1 MGARQL
7 REDIRAGTGGLP
19 GMNLVPVASGSLVSE
34 NTRRVLLGCGVVGI
48 LAFLFGVFFG
58 DSLRA
63 WQSLLIN
70 FLFFAGLAQAGV
82 VLSALLQ
89 VTSAKWGRPLK
100 RTAEATAGFFPVA
113 LVMLLILL
121 AGVSSW
127 APWVHEPIE
136 AKTPWL
142 NIPFFVTRQLVAF
155 AVLTGFSLLYV
166 YKSLRPDIG
175 MLHESGTQSA
185 QGYAKKLIA
194 NWQDTDT
201 ERALGQRAQD
211 RLAVAVLISYG
222 WIFSLVGFDFVMSL
236 DPHWFSTLMGGYYF
250 IGNLFLGFAFL
261 AIIATW
267 GRHRLAIADYVGKQQ
282 LHDVGKLLFGFSIL
296 WAYML
301 FAQYLVIW
309 YGDLAEETEF
319 LYHRMHGVWAP
330 ITWTVFGLC
339 FVIPFIALL
348 SKAIK
353 MKSNG
358 LLTIACIAFVGMWLE
373 RFILVAPSLWH
384 EDGIPLG
391 ILELLITIGV
401 FGLFIFCYTGFLRA
415 FPVLPV
421 SDPKF
426 VFSTARET
434 DH

>member
-1 MGARQL
+1 
-7 REDIRAGTGGLP
+7 
-19 GMNLVPVASGSLVSE
+19 
-34 NTRRVLLGCGVVGI
+34 
-48 LAFLFGVFFG
+48 
-58 DSLRA
+58 
-63 WQSLLIN
+63 
-70 FLFFAGLAQAGV
+70 
-82 VLSALLQ
+82 
-89 VTSAKWGRPLK
+89 
-100 RTAEATAGFFPVA
+100 
-113 LVMLLILL
+113 
-121 AGVSSW
+121 
-127 APWVHEPIE
+127 
-136 AKTPWL
+136 
-142 NIPFFVTRQLVAF
+142 
-155 AVLTGFSLLYV
+155 
-166 YKSLRPDIG
+166 
-175 MLHESGTQSA
+175 
-185 QGYAKKLIA
+185 
-194 NWQDTDT
+194 
-201 ERALGQRAQD
+201 
-211 RLAVAVLISYG
+211 
-222 WIFSLVGFDFVMSL
+222 
-236 DPHWFSTLMGGYYF
+236 
-250 IGNLFLGFAFL
+250 
-261 AIIATW
+261 
-267 GRHRLAIADYVGKQQ
+267 
-282 LHDVGKLLFGFSIL
+282 
-296 WAYML
+296 ML

-384 EDGIPLG
+384 EDGMPLG

-426 VFSTARET
+426 VFSTATET